1 MRVIWAEF
9 IGLFVDDEA
18 FAVAIIAWLVLAGLL
33 LPRLGL
39 PAPWPA
45 MLLFAGFVV
54 VLVESTLR
62 RARKGRAKPSGS

>member
-18 FAVAIIAWLVLAGLL
+18 FAVAIIAWLLLAGLI

-39 PAPWPA
+39 PMPWPA
-45 MLLFAGFVV
+45 LLLFLGFVA

-62 RARKGRAKPSGS
+62 RARKGR